1 MDNIRYNKISD
12 NISDNYISSSKIQSH
27 LPENDKQKLI
37 NALNNLKSIFSSSL
51 NELEPITKEINSIF
65 ENISKENKK
74 LIKSYES
81 ILRKNENTIRFLY
94 SEIFNLKIKNTF
106 LENKVEILLRKEK
119 EYILVKEKTG
129 IVVENG
135 AIIYNDRKENEIFIL
150 RKENSTLK
158 NVINNHEKEIE
169 KLKQTFKN
177 EKTNFEN
184 QITTLHYKISLLQK
198 KITSKN
204 LMQSNSTFN
213 VHNNNE
219 ETSNSNFSQNYET
232 IPLPHYDSGDFEMN
246 NKKNYNNLK
255 KKYQPNFNEE
265 NNQFNSMS
273 ISNNNALQNL
283 LNLTPKIEE
292 NGINFQAFKRI
303 NNLKKNSIQ
312 INLDDY
318 KRNNN
323 SLQISPLSNNSK
335 KNGVKYFKN
344 KMKSGI
350 EFSISYNNNNNS
362 NNKSN
367 SGDKK
372 KYAQKKNVI
381 KSYTIMQRKKN
392 VNGIFSSCKNTM
404 QSPMNLHGNCYR
416 K

>member
-1 MDNIRYNKISD
+1 MNI
-12 NISDNYISSSKIQSH
+12 
-27 LPENDKQKLI
+27 
-37 NALNNLKSIFSSSL
+37 
-51 NELEPITKEINSIF
+51 
-65 ENISKENKK
+65 
-74 LIKSYES
+74 
-81 ILRKNENTIRFLY
+81 
-94 SEIFNLKIKNTF
+94 
-106 LENKVEILLRKEK
+106 
-119 EYILVKEKTG
+119 
-129 IVVENG
+129 
-135 AIIYNDRKENEIFIL
+135 
-150 RKENSTLK
+150 
-158 NVINNHEKEIE
+158 
-169 KLKQTFKN
+169 
-177 EKTNFEN
+177 
-184 QITTLHYKISLLQK
+184 
-198 KITSKN
+198 
-204 LMQSNSTFN
+204 
-213 VHNNNE
+213 
-219 ETSNSNFSQNYET
+219 
-232 IPLPHYDSGDFEMN
+232 
-246 NKKNYNNLK
+246 KKNYNNLK